1 MLAYRKLNLME
12 SKAKRFFQLVDD
24 QKKCASD
31 SPLINLMRCLLKANR
46 VIMLLYQHRGYIDER
61 EFVIAL
67 YITNYLRLHTSKTK
81 TGASSATP
89 ILSPVDVFYQMDADR
104 DELLNVFE
112 YEKALELLGVP
123 SKSPSD
129 AESIKRQLPKNSS
142 TINLEQFKSAWLQLV
157 DVKSELKRR
166 GISTSAVATGRI
178 EPQSLDE
185 STSTTKPKGQLF
197 SSLSLL
203 RAKKTKEIDHLRQ
216 LLIDSIVHE
225 EQEELRVALKAKD
238 EVIQLEKARRNAD
251 QEEKRRLYNQQRH
264 TATSTRTNEALRER
278 QEKIS
283 RKKERVIKERQA
295 KEERRLLAQISSEA
309 EKRKT
314 HEMQAMQ
321 EHMVSKMDKI
331 TTQKAK
337 CADDVIDLC
346 GQRLKEFPA
355 ALYHGRDALHALS
368 SLLILDVSKNCL
380 HALPGA
386 IFSHLFAL
394 QSLNASDNELGEL
407 PIEIGEARDLQ
418 VLDLRSNKLQSVP
431 EQLKHLHYL
440 KVLNL
445 AYNKLTVFG
454 NCCEGLNALEELNL
468 SSNCLES
475 ISETIGYLS
484 ALQRLQLR
492 GNPGLKLL
500 PRNLQQLGSLI
511 TWDFSACEQKRIAKD
526 VFGPLLGNL
535 RSLTLTHNSLSSLPV
550 GIGKIKR
557 LQELNVQYNLLLNFP
572 PQLCEL
578 RELVVLNASKN
589 KLEQLP
595 EELGRLLSLESLCLS
610 SNKLTAL
617 PPTIGLLSAL
627 RRLDLQN
634 NRLQRVPLEIG
645 ALVDLRE
652 LNLSWNEIAH
662 LPEEIGC
669 LSSLRQLNLS
679 HNRLS
684 QMPEAIVLWQ
694 SIETLSCSHNW
705 LTTPLTASLR
715 ELQTLQYLDFSH
727 NRLTHVEPCVY
738 ELERLEVLNLASNQ
752 IEFLPKEMA
761 DKCQRS
767 LKKLDLYNNKL
778 AALPVEMA
786 QLLPKLEL
794 FSIERNPM
802 KFLPEKW
809 SDHWRLEDQFK
820 TSFAR
825 GYTPSEVKEWV
836 VDQSIC
842 YPAIVGVWK
851 QSSISPQ
858 PGEERDLDVSS
869 RADSCSIRSIRS
881 DEFVDRV
888 RVAMGEAT
896 WQNRFERVVRHYFYE
911 FKYLGHV
918 VIFEDIPVNERIQ
931 NTAVEQEL
939 QETQQQR
946 ADDAISENN
955 AFRAHVEKSYR
966 VDFDHVMVSSLE
978 KRKLHEKKLLTEL
991 RSESQQL
998 NGIVSVK
1005 YVQSLAAREQ
1015 RLSQQRAQFAIDM
1028 KRAARDKQLQR
1039 LARKAE
1045 VVVSDDDPEAQRER
1059 AIGC

>member
-1 MLAYRKLNLME
+1 MFH
-12 SKAKRFFQLVDD
+12 SH
-24 QKKCASD
+24 
-31 SPLINLMRCLLKANR
+31 
-46 VIMLLYQHRGYIDER
+46 HRGYIDER

-67 YITNYLRLHTSKTK
+67 YITNYLRLHASKAK
-81 TGASSATP
+81 TGASSAP

-123 SKSPSD
+123 SASAAD
-129 AESIKRQLPKNSS
+129 AESIKRQFPKNSP
-142 TINLEQFKSAWLQLV
+142 TTNLEQFKSAWLQLV
-157 DVKSELKRR
+157 DVKSELKKR
-166 GISTSAVATGRI
+166 GISTSASTTGGGT
-178 EPQSLDE
+178 EPQNLEEGS
-185 STSTTKPKGQLF
+185 SVSISSKPSSSTTSDSLF

-203 RAKKTKEIDHLRQ
+203 RAKKIKEIDHQRQ
-216 LLIDSIVHE
+216 LLIASIVRE
-225 EQEELRVALKAKD
+225 EQEELQVALKAKA
-238 EVIQLEKARRNAD
+238 EVIQLEKARRDAE

-264 TATSTRTNEALRER
+264 TATSMRTTEALRER

-283 RKKERVIKERQA
+283 RKKERVVKERQA
-295 KEERRLLAQISSEA
+295 KEERRLLAQITSET
-309 EKRKT
+309 EKRKA
-314 HEMQAMQ
+314 HEMQAIQ

-346 GQRLKEFPA
+346 GQRLNELPA
-355 ALYHGRDALHALS
+355 ALYHGRDALNALS
-368 SLLILDVSKNCL
+368 SLLILDVSKNRL
-380 HALPGA
+380 QALPRA

-394 QSLNASDNELGEL
+394 QSLNASNNELEEL

-418 VLDLRSNKLQSVP
+418 TLDLHSNQLQSVP
-431 EQLKHLHYL
+431 DQLKHLHYL

-454 NCCEGLNALEELNL
+454 NCCEGLHALEELNL
-468 SSNCLES
+468 SCNCLES
-475 ISETIGYLS
+475 ITETVGYLS
-484 ALQRLQLR
+484 ALERLQLR
-492 GNPGLKLL
+492 GNSGLKLL
-500 PRNLQQLGSLI
+500 PRNLQQLGNLI
-511 TWDFSACEQKRIAKD
+511 AWDFSACEQKRIARD
-526 VFGPLLGNL
+526 VFGPLLGSL
-535 RSLTLTHNSLSSLPV
+535 RSLSLAHNSFSSLPV
-550 GIGKIKR
+550 GIGKIKK
-557 LQELNVQYNLLLNFP
+557 LQELNVQHNLLLQYP

-578 RELVVLNASKN
+578 RELVVLDASNN

-595 EELGRLLSLESLCLS
+595 EELGHLLSLESLCLS

-627 RRLDLQN
+627 QRLNLQN

-645 ALVDLRE
+645 ALVNLRE
-652 LNLSWNEIAH
+652 LNVSWNEIVD

-679 HNRLS
+679 HNRLTHL
-684 QMPEAIVLWQ
+684 PEAIVLWQ

-705 LTTPLTASLR
+705 FTTPLTASLR
-715 ELQTLQYLDFSH
+715 ELRTLQYLDLSH
-727 NRLTHVEPCVY
+727 NQLTHVEPCVY
-738 ELERLEVLNLASNQ
+738 ELEHLEVLNLASNQ
-752 IEFLPKEMA
+752 IEFLPREMA
-761 DKCQRS
+761 DKCQHR

-778 AALPVEMA
+778 GALPVEMA

-809 SDHWRLEDQFK
+809 SNHWRLEDQYK
-820 TSFAR
+820 TSFAK
-825 GYTPSEVKEWV
+825 GYTASEVKEWV

-842 YPAIVGVWK
+842 YPVIVSVWK
-851 QSSISPQ
+851 QLTLLPQ
-858 PGEERDLDVSS
+858 LGANNSHDLDEVHLDVSS
-869 RADSCSIRSIRS
+869 RADDSSVRFIGS

-888 RVAMGEAT
+888 RAAIGEAR

-918 VIFEDIPVNERIQ
+918 VIFEDIPMNERMQ

-939 QETQQQR
+939 EETQQQR
-946 ADDAISENN
+946 ADDAINESN

-978 KRKLHEKKLLTEL
+978 KRKLHEKKLLAEL
-991 RSESQQL
+991 RSEGQQL
-998 NGIVSVK
+998 NGIVNVK

-1015 RLSQQRAQFAIDM
+1015 RLRQQRTQFAIDM
-1028 KRAARDKQLQR
+1028 KSTALDKERQR
-1039 LARKAE
+1039 LARRAE
-1045 VVVSDDDPEAQRER
+1045 AVVNDDDPEGLRE
-1059 AIGC
+1059 ITMGY